1 MTNFDRYL
9 SDINAEMLQDIAK
22 KRKRNRMLSDVFQGV
37 IVMGMMCLIS
47 YYILTTF

>member
-22 KRKRNRMLSDVFQGV
+22 KRKRNRELSECLYGAIFMLS
-37 IVMGMMCLIS
+37 LIAII
-47 YYILTTF
+47 YITLNTF

>member
-37 IVMGMMCLIS
+37 LFMGSLIAF
-47 YYILTTF
+47 IWFTLNTF